1 MVQESINY
9 FANQV
14 IMLYSKGRPN
24 IEGIDEREVE
34 AWTREAL
41 SFVGVGDYWK
51 NYKAMNQSKVEGY
64 WLVTFLITLANQN
77 IEGVQRKVALL
88 TESPL
93 ALPKN
98 RGVVQVK
105 TNTGLMVNF
114 IEFDAYDGVLGGS
127 VSSFTNKWFYT
138 YMAGKVV
145 LLPNCKKETNNF
157 TGLYVTQAVSNN
169 ATMTESQVMLVYQ
182 QVYPLMDKRYG
193 IKPDTKTDDFP
204 QNQ

>member
-14 IMLYSKGRPN
+14 IMLYSKGRPT

-34 AWTREAL
+34 AFVKEAL
-41 SFVGVGDYWK
+41 AFVGVGEYWQK
-51 NYKAMNQSKVEGY
+51 YKALNQAKVDGY
-64 WLVTFLITLANQN
+64 WLVTFLISLVNQD
-77 IEGVQRKVALL
+77 IEGTQRKVAVL

-105 TNTGLMVNF
+105 TNTGQMVNY
-114 IEFDAYDGVLGGS
+114 IDFDAYDGTLGGS
-127 VSSFTNKWFYT
+127 VASFTNEWFYT
-138 YMAGKVV
+138 YIAGKVV
-145 LLPNCKKETNNF
+145 LLPNCKGKTNNF

-193 IKPDTKTDDFP
+193 IQPDTKTDDYP